1 MRLMALN
8 GLQTPLA
15 EDYYGEDYQGIRGI
29 NAMKSDLKYSTLSF
43 LVI

>member
-1 MRLMALN
+1 MALN
-8 GLQTPLA
+8 GFQTPIG

-29 NAMKSDLKYSTLSF
+29 NAMKSDLKYSTISF